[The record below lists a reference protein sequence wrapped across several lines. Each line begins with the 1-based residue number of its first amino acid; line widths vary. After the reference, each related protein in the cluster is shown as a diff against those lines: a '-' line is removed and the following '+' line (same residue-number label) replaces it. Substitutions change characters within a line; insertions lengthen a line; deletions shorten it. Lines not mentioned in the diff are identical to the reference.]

1 MSCVPKAGSWE
12 AFTDI
17 PERSLCAGVGIGQCC
32 DLSTAG
38 QNVGAASHS
47 QDRGWEQLRCFYSGE
62 ALLCGPGTWVS
73 GVPLNLSVHD
83 VQQLQSWGWFRF

>member
-38 QNVGAASHS
+38 QNVGAASYS

-62 ALLCGPGTWVS
+62 ALLCGPGIWVS
-73 GVPLNLSVHD
+73 GVPLNLSVHG